1 MEKNRP
7 EHTIRVGAG
16 VKATIWKNETDK
28 STYYSVSI
36 SRTFQRDGQFE
47 DTASFDRDR
56 LLFVAKAAEL
66 AHDYLLA
73 KSVK

>member
-16 VKATIWKNETDK
+16 VKAAIWRNETEK
-28 STYYSVSI
+28 SEYYTVTI
-36 SRTFQRDGQFE
+36 SRTFERNGQFQ
-47 DTASFDRDR
+47 DTSSFDRDR
-56 LLFVAKAAEL
+56 LLFVAKAAQL

-73 KSVK
+73 KSDS